1 MKKKKELISEL
12 IEEETNVDFE
22 VTERSTESR
31 DKLTTSVYRTQ
42 NQKANDKI
50 QKSSNKI
57 TPTVI
62 KKKILDTPESA
73 TLSRRNSSTVEEAMS
88 A

>member
-1 MKKKKELISEL
+1 M

-22 VTERSTESR
+22 VAERSTESR
-31 DKLTTSVYRTQ
+31 DKLTTPVYHTQ

-62 KKKILDTPESA
+62 KKKKKFSIHQNQQHYQEE
-73 TLSRRNSSTVEEAMS
+73 TLQQ
-88 A
+88 

>member
-22 VTERSTESR
+22 VTERSTGSR
-31 DKLTTSVYRTQ
+31 DKLTTPVYRTQ